1 METKAQAKYIR
12 IAPRKVQVIVPAIKG
27 KKVEDAIAILQF
39 MPRKGARILQK
50 VLHSAVA
57 NAEQN
62 KVDIDTLVVKTV
74 LVDGGPTLK
83 RFMPRAMGRAYS
95 HIKKD
100 QSYYG
105 LFRRS
110 LKKRRSVWDRRHI
123 QKDSDW

>member
-12 IAPRKVQVIVPAIKG
+12 IAPRKVQVIISAIKG
-27 KKVEDAIAILQF
+27 RKVEEAISILQF

-83 RFMPRAMGRAYS
+83 RFMPRAMGRAYPILKRTS
-95 HIKKD
+95 HITVF
-100 QSYYG
+100 
-105 LFRRS
+105 LEEA
-110 LKKRRSVWDRRHI
+110 
-123 QKDSDW
+123 

>member
-12 IAPRKVQVIVPAIKG
+12 IAPRKVQVIVPVIKG
-27 KKVEDAIAILQF
+27 RKVEEAISLLQF
-39 MPRKGARILQK
+39 MPKKGARILQK

-83 RFMPRAMGRAYS
+83 RFMPRAMGRAYPILKRTS
-95 HIKKD
+95 HITVFLD
-100 QSYYG
+100 EA
-105 LFRRS
+105 
-110 LKKRRSVWDRRHI
+110 
-123 QKDSDW
+123 

>member
-12 IAPRKVQVIVPAIKG
+12 IAPRKVQVIVPTIKG
-27 KKVEDAIAILQF
+27 RKVEEAISILQF

-83 RFMPRAMGRAYS
+83 RFMPRAMGRATPILKRTS
-95 HIKKD
+95 HITV
-100 QSYYG
+100 Y
-105 LFRRS
+105 LAEA
-110 LKKRRSVWDRRHI
+110 
-123 QKDSDW
+123 

>member
-12 IAPRKVQVIVPAIKG
+12 IAPRKVQVIIPAIKG
-27 KKVEDAIAILQF
+27 RKVEEAISILQF

-62 KVDIDTLVVKTV
+62 KVDIDLLVVKTV

-83 RFMPRAMGRAYS
+83 RFMPRAMGRANPILKRTS
-95 HIKKD
+95 HITV
-100 QSYYG
+100 
-105 LFRRS
+105 L
-110 LKKRRSVWDRRHI
+110 LEEA
-123 QKDSDW
+123 

>member
-1 METKAQAKYIR
+1 MVTKAQAKYIR
-12 IAPRKVQVIVPAIKG
+12 IAPRKVQVIIPAIKG
-27 KKVEDAIAILQF
+27 RKVEEAISILQF

-83 RFMPRAMGRAYS
+83 RFMPRAMGRAYPILKRTS
-95 HIKKD
+95 HIRVF
-100 QSYYG
+100 
-105 LFRRS
+105 LEEA
-110 LKKRRSVWDRRHI
+110 
-123 QKDSDW
+123 

>member
-12 IAPRKVQVIVPAIKG
+12 IAPRKVQVIIPAIKG
-27 KKVEDAIAILQF
+27 RKVEDAISILQF

-83 RFMPRAMGRAYS
+83 RFMPRAMGRAYPILKRTS
-95 HIKKD
+95 HITVFLD
-100 QSYYG
+100 EA
-105 LFRRS
+105 
-110 LKKRRSVWDRRHI
+110 
-123 QKDSDW
+123 

>member
-12 IAPRKVQVIVPAIKG
+12 IAPRKVQVIIPAIKG
-27 KKVEDAIAILQF
+27 RKVEEAISILQF

-74 LVDGGPTLK
+74 MVDGGPTLK
-83 RFMPRAMGRAYS
+83 RFMPRAMGRAYPILKRTS
-95 HIKKD
+95 HITVF
-100 QSYYG
+100 
-105 LFRRS
+105 LEET
-110 LKKRRSVWDRRHI
+110 
-123 QKDSDW
+123 

>member
-12 IAPRKVQVIVPAIKG
+12 IAPRKVQVIIPAIKG
-27 KKVEDAIAILQF
+27 RKVEDAISILQF

-83 RFMPRAMGRAYS
+83 RFMPRAMGRAYPILKRTS
-95 HIKKD
+95 HITVF
-100 QSYYG
+100 
-105 LFRRS
+105 LEEA
-110 LKKRRSVWDRRHI
+110 
-123 QKDSDW
+123 

>member
-12 IAPRKVQVIVPAIKG
+12 IAPRKVKVIIPTIKG
-27 KKVEDAIAILQF
+27 RKVEEAIAILQF

-83 RFMPRAMGRAYS
+83 RFMPRAMGRATPILKRTS
-95 HIKKD
+95 HITV
-100 QSYYG
+100 Y
-105 LFRRS
+105 LAEA
-110 LKKRRSVWDRRHI
+110 
-123 QKDSDW
+123 

>member
-27 KKVEDAIAILQF
+27 KKVEEAISILQF

-62 KVDIDTLVVKTV
+62 KVDIDTLVVKTI

-83 RFMPRAMGRAYS
+83 RFMPRAMGRAYPILKRTS
-95 HIKKD
+95 HITVLLD
-100 QSYYG
+100 EA
-105 LFRRS
+105 
-110 LKKRRSVWDRRHI
+110 
-123 QKDSDW
+123 

>member
-1 METKAQAKYIR
+1 MVTKAQAKYIR
-12 IAPRKVQVIVPAIKG
+12 IAPRKVQVIIPAIKG
-27 KKVEDAIAILQF
+27 RKVEEAISILQF

-83 RFMPRAMGRAYS
+83 RFMPRAMGRAYPILKRTS
-95 HIKKD
+95 HITVF
-100 QSYYG
+100 
-105 LFRRS
+105 LEEA
-110 LKKRRSVWDRRHI
+110 
-123 QKDSDW
+123 

>member
-12 IAPRKVQVIVPAIKG
+12 IAPRKVQVIIPAIKG
-27 KKVEDAIAILQF
+27 RKVEDAISILQF
-39 MPRKGARILQK
+39 MPRKGARILKK

-83 RFMPRAMGRAYS
+83 RFMPRAMGRAYPILKRTS
-95 HIKKD
+95 HITVF
-100 QSYYG
+100 
-105 LFRRS
+105 LEEA
-110 LKKRRSVWDRRHI
+110 
-123 QKDSDW
+123 

>member
-12 IAPRKVQVIVPAIKG
+12 IAPRKVQVIIPAIKG
-27 KKVEDAIAILQF
+27 KKVEDAISILQF

-62 KVDIDTLVVKTV
+62 KVDIDTLLVKTV

-83 RFMPRAMGRAYS
+83 RFMPRAMGRAYPILKRTS
-95 HIKKD
+95 HITVF
-100 QSYYG
+100 
-105 LFRRS
+105 LEEA
-110 LKKRRSVWDRRHI
+110 
-123 QKDSDW
+123 

>member
-12 IAPRKVQVIVPAIKG
+12 IAPRKVQVIVPTIKG
-27 KKVEDAIAILQF
+27 RKVEEAISILQF
-39 MPRKGARILQK
+39 MPKKAARILQK

-83 RFMPRAMGRAYS
+83 RFMPRAMGRATPILKRTS
-95 HIKKD
+95 HITV
-100 QSYYG
+100 Y
-105 LFRRS
+105 LAEA
-110 LKKRRSVWDRRHI
+110 
-123 QKDSDW
+123 

>member
-12 IAPRKVQVIVPAIKG
+12 IAPRKVQVIIPAIKG
-27 KKVEDAIAILQF
+27 RKVEDAISILQF
-39 MPRKGARILQK
+39 MPRKGARILKK

-83 RFMPRAMGRAYS
+83 RFMPRAMGRAYPILKRTS
-95 HIKKD
+95 HITV
-100 QSYYG
+100 
-105 LFRRS
+105 L
-110 LKKRRSVWDRRHI
+110 LEEA
-123 QKDSDW
+123 

>member
-12 IAPRKVQVIVPAIKG
+12 IAPRKVQVIIPTIKG
-27 KKVEDAIAILQF
+27 RKVEEAIAILQF

-83 RFMPRAMGRAYS
+83 RFMPRAMGRATPILKRTS
-95 HIKKD
+95 HITV
-100 QSYYG
+100 Y
-105 LFRRS
+105 LAEA
-110 LKKRRSVWDRRHI
+110 
-123 QKDSDW
+123 

>member
-12 IAPRKVQVIVPAIKG
+12 IAPRKVQVIIPTIKG
-27 KKVEDAIAILQF
+27 RKVEEAIAILQF

-62 KVDIDTLVVKTV
+62 KVDIDTLVVKRV

-83 RFMPRAMGRAYS
+83 RFMPRAMGRATPILKRTS
-95 HIKKD
+95 HITV
-100 QSYYG
+100 Y
-105 LFRRS
+105 LAEA
-110 LKKRRSVWDRRHI
+110 
-123 QKDSDW
+123 

>member
-12 IAPRKVQVIVPAIKG
+12 IAPRKVQVIIPAIKG
-27 KKVEDAIAILQF
+27 RKVEEAISILQF

-83 RFMPRAMGRAYS
+83 RFMPRAMGRAYPILKRTS
-95 HIKKD
+95 HITV
-100 QSYYG
+100 
-105 LFRRS
+105 L
-110 LKKRRSVWDRRHI
+110 LEEA
-123 QKDSDW
+123 

>member
-12 IAPRKVQVIVPAIKG
+12 IAPRKVQVIIPAIKG
-27 KKVEDAIAILQF
+27 RKVEEAISILQF

-83 RFMPRAMGRAYS
+83 RFMPRAMGRANPILKRTS
-95 HIKKD
+95 HITVF
-100 QSYYG
+100 
-105 LFRRS
+105 LEET
-110 LKKRRSVWDRRHI
+110 
-123 QKDSDW
+123 

>member
-12 IAPRKVQVIVPAIKG
+12 IAPRKVQVIIPAIKG
-27 KKVEDAIAILQF
+27 RKVEDAISILQF

-50 VLHSAVA
+50 VLHSALA

-83 RFMPRAMGRAYS
+83 RFMPRAMGRAYPILKRTS
-95 HIKKD
+95 HITVF
-100 QSYYG
+100 
-105 LFRRS
+105 LEEA
-110 LKKRRSVWDRRHI
+110 
-123 QKDSDW
+123 

>member
-12 IAPRKVQVIVPAIKG
+12 IAPRKVQVIIPAIKG
-27 KKVEDAIAILQF
+27 RKVEDAISILQF

-74 LVDGGPTLK
+74 LVDGGPSLK
-83 RFMPRAMGRAYS
+83 RFMPRAMGRAYPILKRTS
-95 HIKKD
+95 HITVF
-100 QSYYG
+100 
-105 LFRRS
+105 LEET
-110 LKKRRSVWDRRHI
+110 
-123 QKDSDW
+123 

>member
-12 IAPRKVQVIVPAIKG
+12 IAPRKVQVIIPAIKG
-27 KKVEDAIAILQF
+27 RKVEDAISILQF

-83 RFMPRAMGRAYS
+83 RFMPRAMGRANPILKRTS
-95 HIKKD
+95 HITVFLD
-100 QSYYG
+100 EA
-105 LFRRS
+105 
-110 LKKRRSVWDRRHI
+110 
-123 QKDSDW
+123 

>member
-12 IAPRKVQVIVPAIKG
+12 IAPRKVQVIIPTIKG
-27 KKVEDAIAILQF
+27 RKVEEAIALLQF
-39 MPRKGARILQK
+39 MPKKGARILQK

-83 RFMPRAMGRAYS
+83 RFMPRAMGRATPILKRTS
-95 HIKKD
+95 HITV
-100 QSYYG
+100 Y
-105 LFRRS
+105 LAEA
-110 LKKRRSVWDRRHI
+110 
-123 QKDSDW
+123 

>member
-12 IAPRKVQVIVPAIKG
+12 IAPRKVQVIIPAIKG
-27 KKVEDAIAILQF
+27 RKVEDAISILQF
-39 MPRKGARILQK
+39 MPRKGARILRK

-83 RFMPRAMGRAYS
+83 RFMPRAMGRAYPILKRTS
-95 HIKKD
+95 HITV
-100 QSYYG
+100 
-105 LFRRS
+105 L
-110 LKKRRSVWDRRHI
+110 LEEA
-123 QKDSDW
+123 

>member
-27 KKVEDAIAILQF
+27 KKVEEAISILQF

-83 RFMPRAMGRAYS
+83 RFMPRAMGRAYPILKRTS
-95 HIKKD
+95 HITVLLD
-100 QSYYG
+100 EA
-105 LFRRS
+105 
-110 LKKRRSVWDRRHI
+110 
-123 QKDSDW
+123 